1 MADHYETLGLSKD
14 ATPELIKKSYRK
26 LAVRWHPD
34 KNPNNQAEAS
44 EKFKLIAEAY
54 EVLSDPAQRR
64 EYDNRGVYASQ
75 SEEFQP
81 EFRGFAP
88 RRAQQP
94 SGRSPRSHFSEQH
107 AFDIFNAFFAEMD
120 DFHRNVFDE
129 DPFFNGGLFGQSSR
143 SQRSSSQ
150 RQEQQSRPQPQRQ
163 SSHDP
168 FSGGFGNFG
177 GGFGGFGHQSL
188 MESFMNND
196 PFMGMGMGGGGF
208 GGQMGGG
215 RGGGFVQSTSSSSS
229 FSTSSSGRGIS
240 RSVST
245 STVTGPDGRRVTRK
259 TTTVTHPDG
268 RKESST
274 EEHVDEAPMG
284 RINYGE
290 SRPVSLRSVP
300 VSASGPARLDRAA
313 HSHLSMP
320 RNYPY

>member
-1 MADHYETLGLSKD
+1 MTDHYEILGLTKD

-34 KNPNNQAEAS
+34 KNPNNQAEAN

-64 EYDNRGVYASQ
+64 EYDNRGMYGNQA
-75 SEEFQP
+75 EDFQP
-81 EFRGFAP
+81 EFGGFAS
-88 RRAQQP
+88 RKSQKP
-94 SGRSPRSHFSEQH
+94 SGARSRSRFSEQH
-107 AFDIFNAFFAEMD
+107 AFDIFNAFFADMD

-129 DPFFNGGLFGQSSR
+129 DPFFNGSLFGH
-143 SQRSSSQ
+143 QRSSSQ
-150 RQEQQSRPQPQRQ
+150 RQQQPRQPQRQ
-163 SSHDP
+163 ASRDP
-168 FSGGFGNFG
+168 FSGGLGS
-177 GGFGGFGHQSL
+177 FGGFGHQSL
-188 MESFMNND
+188 MESFMNDD
-196 PFMGMGMGGGGF
+196 PFMGMGGGF
-208 GGQMGGG
+208 GAMG
-215 RGGGFVQSTSSSSS
+215 GGGFVQSSSSSTS
-229 FSTSSSGRGIS
+229 FSSSSSGRGIS

-268 RKESST
+268 RQESNT
-274 EEHVDEAPMG
+274 EEHVDEPPVG

-300 VSASGPARLDRAA
+300 ATGPARLDRTA
-313 HSHLSMP
+313 HSHISMP